1 MQPKVEYIRL
11 FGMSIQEII
20 KVRRAD
26 LHISQ
31 QQLAEMAEVSV
42 ATVKDI
48 ERGTANPSLHTLQ
61 KIGVVIGMEVT
72 MKLRQTI

>member
-20 KVRRAD
+20 KARRAD

-61 KIGVVIGMEVT
+61 QIGVVIGMEVT